1 MSSGLKII
9 VIIGA
14 TIGLSGACWA
24 PQGGRGSQG
33 ISQNTSGV
41 CNPATVA
48 GGNVTITCQGLD
60 PALIKQLHLVLN
72 KIAANQ
78 LDPNAVLMKL
88 DELRAE
94 THDIKVGVDEI
105 RKRQEGRRLS
115 TDQKG
120 LLVARLK
127 SVATKS
133 RIKIMMTNSTPEST
147 RFAEDF
153 QGVFEAAGWAV
164 EMFPNMS
171 AGSVLPKGQSLFVKS
186 ADNQVAGYI
195 QNLFKGIG
203 VTLVGALG
211 TDVESDLIVIAVW
224 PSPEN

>member
-1 MSSGLKII
+1 
-9 VIIGA
+9 
-14 TIGLSGACWA
+14 
-24 PQGGRGSQG
+24 
-33 ISQNTSGV
+33 
-41 CNPATVA
+41 
-48 GGNVTITCQGLD
+48 
-60 PALIKQLHLVLN
+60 
-72 KIAANQ
+72 
-78 LDPNAVLMKL
+78 
-88 DELRAE
+88 
-94 THDIKVGVDEI
+94 
-105 RKRQEGRRLS
+105 
-115 TDQKG
+115 
-120 LLVARLK
+120 
-127 SVATKS
+127 
-133 RIKIMMTNSTPEST
+133 MMTNSTPEST
-147 RFAEDF
+147 RFAEAF

>member
-1 MSSGLKII
+1 MTNALKVCLII
-9 VIIGA
+9 SLTGTV
-14 TIGLSGACWA
+14 WA
-24 PQGGRGSQG
+24 QQGPRSNQG
-33 ISQNTSGV
+33 VSQNTSGV

-60 PALIKQLHLVLN
+60 PALIKQLHVVLN

-78 LDPNAVLMKL
+78 LDPTAVIMRL

-94 THDIKVGVDEI
+94 THDIKVGVEEI
-105 RKRQEGRRLS
+105 RNKQEGRRLS
-115 TDQKG
+115 QNQKEF
-120 LLVARLK
+120 LISRLK
-127 SVATKS
+127 SVPTKS
-133 RIKIMMTNSTPEST
+133 RIKMMVTNNTPESM

-153 QGVFEAAGWAV
+153 QGVFEAARWGV
-164 EMFPNMS
+164 EMFPNMVV
-171 AGSVLPKGQSLFVKS
+171 GSVLPKGQSLIVKS

-195 QNLFKGIG
+195 QNLFRSIG
-203 VTLVGALG
+203 VTLVGNLG